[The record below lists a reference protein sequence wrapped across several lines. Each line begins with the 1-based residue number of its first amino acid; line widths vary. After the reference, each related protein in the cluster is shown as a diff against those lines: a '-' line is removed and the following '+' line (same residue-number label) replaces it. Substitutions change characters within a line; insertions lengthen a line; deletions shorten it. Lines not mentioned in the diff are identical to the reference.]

1 MTRSDRHK
9 GHCGLD
15 FGTSNST
22 IGIATGGGYG
32 LCKLEGDNV
41 TLPSAV
47 FFDYEAKTVRYGRDG
62 IRAYIEG
69 HEGRLLRSLKSVLGS
84 SLIDDTTLI
93 QRKRVALRDIIGMF
107 MRHLKAL
114 VERQMGRAVDSL
126 VLGRPVRFVDDDDQA
141 DRRAENELVGIAKAQ
156 GFRHVEMQFEP
167 VAAALAYEQDL
178 DREELALIVDLG
190 GGTSDFVVA
199 RLSPDRARSM
209 DRSQDILGRSGVHI
223 GGTDFD
229 RRLSIAHVM
238 PHLGRDTLVGEKRL
252 PVPRYMYHDLATWHL
267 IPTVYTP
274 SNLNYLRS
282 VLPTAAEPELIQRF
296 IDVLVDRRGHHIAAE
311 VEAAKIALSDRP
323 EVMLRIP
330 LRTAIGTAIT
340 ADDLGRAVHD
350 DSLRIVQT
358 IDDCLQ
364 LAGVA
369 GSEIQSVFL
378 TGGST
383 AIAEVR
389 RQILQRLPN
398 ARPVSGDLFG
408 SVGLGLAIDAERRF
422 GGSAVRPVGSNAL
435 QSQMTQGES

>member
-1 MTRSDRHK
+1 MIRSDRHN

-22 IGIATGGGYG
+22 IGIAAGGRYD
-32 LCKLEGDNV
+32 LCKLEGDSV

-47 FFDYEAKTVRYGRDG
+47 FFDYEAKSVRYGRDG
-62 IRAYIEG
+62 VRAYIDG
-69 HEGRLLRSLKSVLGS
+69 GEGRLLRSLKSVLGS

-93 QRKRVALRDIIGMF
+93 HRKRVALRDIIGMF

-114 VERQMGRAVDSL
+114 VERQMEREVDSV

-141 DRRAENELVGIAKAQ
+141 DRRAESELVGIARAQ
-156 GFRHVEMQFEP
+156 GFRHVETQFEP
-167 VAAALAYEQDL
+167 VAAALAYERDL
-178 DREELALIVDLG
+178 AHEELALIVDLG
-190 GGTSDFVVA
+190 GGTSDFVLA

-238 PHLGRDTLVGEKRL
+238 PHLGWHTVVGEKHL
-252 PVPRYMYHDLATWHL
+252 PIPRHLYHDLATWHL
-267 IPTVYTP
+267 IPAVYTP
-274 SNLNYLRS
+274 RNLNYLRS
-282 VLPTAAEPELIQRF
+282 VLPTAAEPALIQRL

-311 VEAAKIALSDRP
+311 VESAKIALSDRP
-323 EVMLRIP
+323 EVTLRVP
-330 LRTAIGTAIT
+330 LHPAIDTPIT
-340 ADDLGRAVHD
+340 TSDLDRAVHD
-350 DSLRIVQT
+350 DSLRIIHA
-358 IDDCLQ
+358 IDNCLQ
-364 LAGVA
+364 SAGIEA
-369 GSEIQSVFL
+369 SEIQSVFL

-398 ARPVSGDLFG
+398 ARPVSGDRFG

-422 GGSAVRPVGSNAL
+422 GSGAVRAVKSNAL
-435 QSQMTQGES
+435 QSQMTQGKL

>member
-1 MTRSDRHK
+1 MTRSDRHN

-22 IGIATGGGYG
+22 IGIAAGGGYE
-32 LCKLEGDNV
+32 LCKLEGDSV
-41 TLPSAV
+41 TLPSAI

-62 IRAYIEG
+62 VRAYIEG

-93 QRKRVALRDIIGMF
+93 HRKRVAFRDIIGMF

-114 VERQMGRAVDSL
+114 AERQMDREVDRV

-141 DRRAENELVGIAKAQ
+141 DRRAESELIGIARAQ
-156 GFRHVEMQFEP
+156 GFRHVETQFEP

-190 GGTSDFVVA
+190 GGTADFVVA
-199 RLSPDRARSM
+199 RLSPDRARLM

-238 PHLGRDTLVGEKRL
+238 PHLGRNTLVGEKRL
-252 PVPRYMYHDLATWHL
+252 PAPRHMYHDLATWHL

-311 VEAAKIALSDRP
+311 VEAAKIVLSDRP
-323 EVMLRIP
+323 KVMLRIP
-330 LRTAIGTAIT
+330 LRTAIETAIT
-340 ADDLGRAVHD
+340 TEDLGRAVHD
-350 DSLRIVQT
+350 DSLRIIRA

-364 LAGVA
+364 SAGVS
-369 GSEIQSVFL
+369 GSVIQSVFL

-422 GGSAVRPVGSNAL
+422 GSGARHAVNSNAF
-435 QSQMTQGES
+435 QSQMTQGNS